1 MPAIV
6 KLQLSLEGLA
16 AAISSLNLEE
26 KRQLQ
31 EIIEQQIFEA
41 EESLYEDDV
50 ETQAEIEAV
59 RAEYASSEYMTM
71 GKYANNRSDKTSERY
86 I

>member
-6 KLQLSLEGLA
+6 KLQLSLQA
-16 AAISSLNLEE
+16 FAQAISSLDLEE

-41 EESLYEDDV
+41 EEAQYEDDV
-50 ETQAEIEAV
+50 ETQEEIKV
-59 RAEYASSEYMTM
+59 IRAEYALGESITLF
-71 GKYANNRSDKTSERY
+71 
-86 I
+86 

>member
-6 KLQLSLEGLA
+6 KLQLSLQA
-16 AAISSLNLEE
+16 FAQAISSLDLEE

-41 EESLYEDDV
+41 EEAQYEDDV
-50 ETQAEIEAV
+50 ETQEEIKAI
-59 RAEYASSEYMTM
+59 RAEYTLGESITIDEYF
-71 GKYANNRSDKTSERY
+71 KNRSNQA
-86 I
+86 

>member
-6 KLQLSLEGLA
+6 KLQLSLQA
-16 AAISSLNLEE
+16 FAQAISSLDLEE

-41 EESLYEDDV
+41 EEAQYEDDV
-50 ETQAEIEAV
+50 ETQEEIKV
-59 RAEYASSEYMTM
+59 IRAEYALGESITIDEYF
-71 GKYANNRSDKTSERY
+71 KNRSNQA
-86 I
+86 

>member
-6 KLQLSLEGLA
+6 KLQLSLQAFAE
-16 AAISSLNLEE
+16 AISSLDLEE

-41 EESLYEDDV
+41 EEAQYEDDV
-50 ETQAEIEAV
+50 ETQEEIKAV
-59 RAEYASSEYMTM
+59 RAEYTLGESITIDEYFS
-71 GKYANNRSDKTSERY
+71 NRSNQA
-86 I
+86 